1 MIIESKVNYMN
12 RILVVDDEKS
22 ITEMVKMCLGKNG
35 YICETAND
43 GMSATQKIEEK
54 RYDLILLDIMLPD
67 IDGYDLI
74 EYIKQFDIPVIFVTA
89 KTTVPDR
96 VKGLKLGA
104 EDYISKPF
112 DLEELL
118 ARITTVLRRFNKTE
132 SIVEIGKITINTLE
146 RSVLLNGNPVT
157 LPAKEYDLL
166 LFLIRNKNIALYRET
181 IFEQVWQEP
190 YFGNTRTIDLHIQ
203 RLKKKLDL
211 GDAIET
217 IYKVGYKFRAEKL

>member
-1 MIIESKVNYMN
+1 MN
-12 RILVVDDEKS
+12 KILVVEDEPS
-22 ITEMVKMCLGKNG
+22 IAEMVRLCLSKNG
-35 YICETAND
+35 YLCEAVND
-43 GMSATQKIEEK
+43 GMTASRRVEEK

-74 EYIKQFDIPVIFVTA
+74 EYIRQYDIPVIFVTA
-89 KTTVPDR
+89 RTSVSDR
-96 VKGLKLGA
+96 VKGLRLGA

-118 ARITTVLRRFNKTE
+118 ARVATVLRRYHKTE
-132 SIVEIGKITINTLE
+132 NILEAGKIRIDTLE
-146 RSVLLNGNPVT
+146 HTVWSDGIPVA

-166 LFLIRNKNIALYRET
+166 LFLVRNKNIALYRET

-190 YFGNTRTIDLHIQ
+190 YPGGTRTVDLHIQ

-217 IYKVGYKFRAEKL
+217 IYKVGYKFRAEK

>member
-1 MIIESKVNYMN
+1 V
-12 RILVVDDEKS
+12 
-22 ITEMVKMCLGKNG
+22 
-35 YICETAND
+35 ND
-43 GMSATQKIEEK
+43 GMAATQKIEEK

-89 KTTVPDR
+89 KTSVPDR

-118 ARITTVLRRFNKTE
+118 ARVATVLRRFHKTDNILE
-132 SIVEIGKITINTLE
+132 VGKIKIDTLE
-146 RSVLLNGNPVT
+146 RTVLLDGELVV

-166 LFLIRNKNIALYRET
+166 LYLVRNKNIALYRET

-190 YFGNTRTIDLHIQ
+190 YLGNTRTIDLHIQ

-217 IYKVGYKFRAEKL
+217 IYKVGYKFRAEKLK

>member
-1 MIIESKVNYMN
+1 MNQILIIE
-12 RILVVDDEKS
+12 DEKS
-22 ITEMVKMCLGKNG
+22 IADMVKMCLTKNG
-35 YICETAND
+35 YICETVND
-43 GMSATQKIEEK
+43 GMTATKKIEEK

-74 EYIKQFDIPVIFVTA
+74 DYIKQFDIPVIFVTA
-89 KTTVPDR
+89 KTSVPDR
-96 VKGLKLGA
+96 VKGLKFGA

-118 ARITTVLRRFNKTE
+118 ARVGTVLRRYHKAE
-132 SIVEIGKITINTLE
+132 RILEVGKIKIDTLS
-146 RSVLLNGNPVT
+146 RTVLLDGVLIP

-166 LFLIRNKNIALYRET
+166 LFLVRNKNIALYRES

-190 YFGNTRTIDLHIQ
+190 YLGNTRTIDLHIQ
-203 RLKKKLDL
+203 RLKKKLNL

-217 IYKVGYKFRAEKL
+217 IYKVGYKFKAE

>member
-1 MIIESKVNYMN
+1 MN
-12 RILVVDDEKS
+12 KILIVEDEQS
-22 ITEMVKMCLGKNG
+22 IADMVKLCLSKNG
-35 YICETAND
+35 YICEAVSD
-43 GMSATQKIEEK
+43 GMTAAKKIEEK

-67 IDGYDLI
+67 MDGYDLI
-74 EYIKQFDIPVIFVTA
+74 DYVKQFAIPVIFVTA
-89 KTTVPDR
+89 KTSVPDR

-118 ARITTVLRRFNKTE
+118 ARIATVLRRYGKADN
-132 SIVEIGKITINTLE
+132 IIEIGKIKIDTLQ
-146 RSVLLNGNPVT
+146 RTVLLDGNPVS

-166 LFLIRNKNIALYRET
+166 LFLVRNKNIALYRET
-181 IFEQVWQEP
+181 IYEQVWQEP

-211 GDAIET
+211 DDAIET
-217 IYKVGYKFRAEKL
+217 IYKVGYVFRAEKLT

>member
-1 MIIESKVNYMN
+1 MVCRAITKPFRKVWAA
-12 RILVVDDEKS
+12 IPFTDPPLTGLTHVCGWS
-22 ITEMVKMCLGKNG
+22 
-35 YICETAND
+35 
-43 GMSATQKIEEK
+43 
-54 RYDLILLDIMLPD
+54 DIWRSRKAARTVGRSSVA
-67 IDGYDLI
+67 II

-89 KTTVPDR
+89 KTSVPDR

-118 ARITTVLRRFNKTE
+118 ARVATVLRRFHKTDNILE
-132 SIVEIGKITINTLE
+132 VGKIKIDTLE
-146 RSVLLNGNPVT
+146 RTVLLDGELVV

-166 LFLIRNKNIALYRET
+166 LYLVRNKNIALYRET

-190 YFGNTRTIDLHIQ
+190 YLGNTRTIDLHIQ
-203 RLKKKLDL
+203 RLKKKLNL

-217 IYKVGYKFRAEKL
+217 IYKVGYKFRAEKLK

>member
-1 MIIESKVNYMN
+1 MN
-12 RILVVDDEKS
+12 KILVVDDEQS
-22 ITEMVKMCLGKNG
+22 IADMVKLCLSKNG
-35 YICETAND
+35 YICEAVYD
-43 GMSATQKIEEK
+43 GMTATEKIESN

-89 KTTVPDR
+89 KTSVPDR

-118 ARITTVLRRFNKTE
+118 ARITTVLRRFHKSENIIE
-132 SIVEIGKITINTLE
+132 VGKIKIDTLE
-146 RSVLLNGNPVT
+146 RTVLLNGNPVN

-166 LFLIRNKNIALYRET
+166 LFLIRNNNIALYRET

-190 YFGNTRTIDLHIQ
+190 YYGNTRTIDLHIQ
-203 RLKKKLDL
+203 RLKKKLGL

-217 IYKVGYKFRAEKL
+217 IYKVGYKFRAEKLK

>member
-1 MIIESKVNYMN
+1 MN
-12 RILVVDDEKS
+12 KILVVDDEQS
-22 ITEMVKMCLGKNG
+22 IADMIKLCLSKNG
-35 YICETAND
+35 YICEAAYN
-43 GMSATQKIEEK
+43 GMEATKLIEEK

-74 EYIKQFDIPVIFVTA
+74 EYIKQFEIPVIFITA
-89 KTTVPDR
+89 KTTVSDK

-118 ARITTVLRRFNKTE
+118 ARITTVLRRFNKTAQII
-132 SIVEIGKITINTLE
+132 SIGNIRIDTLS
-146 RSVLLNGNPVT
+146 RSVSLENKT
-157 LPAKEYDLL
+157 ISLPAKEYDLL

-203 RLKKKLDL
+203 RLKKKLNL
-211 GDAIET
+211 GEAIEA
-217 IYKVGYKFRAEKL
+217 IYKVGYRLNTEKLK

>member
-1 MIIESKVNYMN
+1 MN
-12 RILVVDDEKS
+12 KILVVDDEQS
-22 ITEMVKMCLGKNG
+22 IADMIKLCLSKNG
-35 YICETAND
+35 YICEAAYN
-43 GMSATQKIEEK
+43 GMDATKLIEEK

-74 EYIKQFDIPVIFVTA
+74 EYIKQFEIPVIFITA
-89 KTTVPDR
+89 KTTISDR
-96 VKGLKLGA
+96 VKGLKIGA

-118 ARITTVLRRFNKTE
+118 ARVGTVLRRFNKTE
-132 SIVEIGKITINTLE
+132 QIISIGKIRIDTLS
-146 RSVLLNGNPVT
+146 RSVSLENKT
-157 LPAKEYDLL
+157 ISLPAKEYDLL

-203 RLKKKLDL
+203 RLKKKLNL
-211 GDAIET
+211 GEAIEA
-217 IYKVGYKFRAEKL
+217 IYKVGYKLNTEKLKWNCL

>member
-1 MIIESKVNYMN
+1 MNQILIIE
-12 RILVVDDEKS
+12 DEKS
-22 ITEMVKMCLGKNG
+22 IADMVKMCLTKNG
-35 YICETAND
+35 YICETVND
-43 GMSATQKIEEK
+43 GMTATKKIEEK

-74 EYIKQFDIPVIFVTA
+74 DYIKQFDIPVIFVTA
-89 KTTVPDR
+89 KTSVPDR

-118 ARITTVLRRFNKTE
+118 ARVGTVLRRYHKAE
-132 SIVEIGKITINTLE
+132 RILEVGKIKIDTLS
-146 RSVLLNGNPVT
+146 RTVLLDGVLVP

-166 LFLIRNKNIALYRET
+166 LFLVRNKNIALYRES

-190 YFGNTRTIDLHIQ
+190 YLGNTRTIDLHIQ
-203 RLKKKLDL
+203 RLKKKLNL

-217 IYKVGYKFRAEKL
+217 IYKVGYKFKAE

>member
-1 MIIESKVNYMN
+1 MN
-12 RILVVDDEKS
+12 QILIVEDETS
-22 ITEMVKMCLGKNG
+22 IANMVKMCLTKNG
-35 YICETAND
+35 YICDIAND
-43 GMSATQKIEEK
+43 GMTASEKIEEK

-67 IDGYDLI
+67 IDGYELI
-74 EYIKQFDIPVIFVTA
+74 DYIKQFKIPAIFVTA
-89 KTTVPDR
+89 KTTVADK

-118 ARITTVLRRFNKTE
+118 ARVETVLRRYHKAE
-132 SIVEIGKITINTLE
+132 RILEAGKIKIDTFSRTVLADGETISLST
-146 RSVLLNGNPVT
+146 
-157 LPAKEYDLL
+157 KEYDLL
-166 LFLIRNKNIALYRET
+166 LFLVRNKNIALFRET

-211 GDAIET
+211 GDTIET
-217 IYKVGYKFRAEKL
+217 IYKVGYKFRAE